1 MIPDEAV
8 EAEMVRL
15 SVNLNQETALAIKRI
30 ACRSGTSVTE
40 GIRRAISIYKFLQDE
55 NLKGRKI
62 HVMDYDGSNVRE
74 LVFE

>member
-1 MIPDEAV
+1 MNDENL
-8 EAEMVRL
+8 VRL

-40 GIRRAISIYKFLQDE
+40 AVRRAISIHAFLQDE

-62 HVMDYDGSNVRE
+62 RTTDYDGGNARE
-74 LVFE
+74 VIFE